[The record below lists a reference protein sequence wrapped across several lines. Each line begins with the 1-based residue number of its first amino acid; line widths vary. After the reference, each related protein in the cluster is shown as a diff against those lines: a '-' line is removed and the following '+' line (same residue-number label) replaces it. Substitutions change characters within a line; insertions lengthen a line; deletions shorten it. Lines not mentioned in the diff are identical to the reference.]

1 MNQAERWGR
10 IEKELKAAFS
20 LLPENVVESDN
31 GYRESDFL
39 SFLEANE
46 MLLAMEELDG
56 VIEDNP
62 NPGRE
67 FWEHLLKAASLMG
80 HLHANR
86 YESILASTT

>member
-1 MNQAERWGR
+1 MNQAEKWEK
-10 IEKELKAAFS
+10 IEVELRAAYG

-39 SFLEANE
+39 AFIEANE
-46 MLLAMEELDG
+46 LLLAMEELDG

-62 NPGRE
+62 NPGSE
-67 FWEHLLKAASLMG
+67 FWEHLLAAADLMG

-86 YESILASTT
+86 YQSILASTT

>member
-1 MNQAERWGR
+1 MSQIENWER
-10 IEKELKAAFS
+10 IEKELRAAFS
-20 LLPENVVESDN
+20 LLPEGVVESDN
-31 GYRESDFL
+31 GYRKSDFL

-46 MLLAMEELDG
+46 LLLAMEELDG

-67 FWEHLLKAASLMG
+67 FWGHLLKAANLMG

-86 YESILASTT
+86 YKSILASTT

>member
-1 MNQAERWGR
+1 MNQAEKWVK
-10 IEKELKAAFS
+10 IESELMAAFN
-20 LLPENVVESDN
+20 LLPECIVESDN
-31 GYRESDFL
+31 GYRKADFI

-46 MLLAMEELDG
+46 LLLAMEELDG

-67 FWEHLLKAASLMG
+67 FWEHLLKAAKLMG

>member
-1 MNQAERWGR
+1 MNQAEKWEK
-10 IEKELKAAFS
+10 IEVELRAAYS
-20 LLPENVVESDN
+20 LLPENVVESEN

-39 SFLEANE
+39 SYLEANE
-46 MLLAMEELDG
+46 LLLAMEELDG

-67 FWEHLLKAASLMG
+67 FWEHLLKAANLMG

-86 YESILASTT
+86 YKSILASTT